1 MADKVRKKAAT
12 RRDRDDALRLQAAG
26 THGDTVLAHIN
37 PAEARLLDQ
46 LADGL
51 LDGGGRNPTTG
62 LLSFGMSDGE
72 SGRGGDSNPGGV
84 GGGPAGGNT
93 GGGIG
98 GNTADGMGGLGGGYG
113 GSEVN
118 GYGGFRDQYGLAG
131 DVYSKPGIANL
142 SLAQMEAI
150 AKQINDDID
159 TDYQGM
165 FGTGFNSR
173 QDGWSSPNTFGRLA
187 QELWAGPAY
196 NAPGRYGMPNGI
208 GPGVVGTAIGSF
220 VGGPMSMG
228 MRVGDAMGRAQSQ
241 QARDDTAAGYGALGA
256 HNSTGQ
262 DRDSSGG
269 LAARDGLGSAA
280 PGLASG
286 AAGLLGDARPGA
298 ASGSAVPAMDPAA
311 GTGTALGLLGGADSG
326 AHTKS
331 GLPQPVENLLMD
343 YIWRGRQGTGFG
355 W

>member
-1 MADKVRKKAAT
+1 MADKLKRKAAT

-37 PAEARLLDQ
+37 PAEARLLDM

-51 LDGGGRNPTTG
+51 PDGGGRNPTTG

-72 SGRGGDSNPGGV
+72 SGRGDDSNPGGV

-118 GYGGFRDQYGLAG
+118 GYGGFRDQFGLAG
-131 DVYSKPGIANL
+131 SVYSKPGIANL
-142 SLAQMEAI
+142 SLAQMASI
-150 AKQINDDID
+150 QKQINDDID
-159 TDYQGM
+159 TNYGGM
-165 FGTGFNSR
+165 FGTGYNARS
-173 QDGWSSPNTFGRLA
+173 DAWASPNTFGRLA
-187 QELWAGPAY
+187 QEMWAGPAY
-196 NAPGRYGMPNGI
+196 NAPGRYSAPNAI
-208 GPGVVGTAIGSF
+208 GPGIMGTMVGQM
-220 VGGPMSMG
+220 VGGPMSLG

-241 QARDDTAAGYGALGA
+241 QARDDTAASYGALGGV
-256 HNSTGQ
+256 N
-262 DRDSSGG
+262 SGG
-269 LAARDGLGSAA
+269 AQTDAAGSRSA
-280 PGLASG
+280 GLASG
-286 AAGLLGDARPGA
+286 SAGLLALDQPGA
-298 ASGSAVPAMDPAA
+298 SSGSAVPAMDPGAA
-311 GTGTALGLLGGADSG
+311 GTGGAAPALGLLGGADSG

-343 YIWRGRQGTGFG
+343 YIWRGRQGSGFG